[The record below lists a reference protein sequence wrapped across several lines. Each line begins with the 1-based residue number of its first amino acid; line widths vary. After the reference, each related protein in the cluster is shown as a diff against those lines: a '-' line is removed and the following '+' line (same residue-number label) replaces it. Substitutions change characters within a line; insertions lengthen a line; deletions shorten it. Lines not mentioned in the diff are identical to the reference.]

1 MSVLET
7 LSHSISEPNLTS
19 LIGPQTR
26 STIKRSASLLDV
38 NPDELLTAQLLPVKR
53 VKRGNFCKSTS
64 QINVNILTTSL
75 QNITEHKSD
84 SSELEVA
91 GNTVNESVI
100 SNRGSE
106 TSTVASV
113 FESAADS

>member
-7 LSHSISEPNLTS
+7 LSHSISEPNLSS

-38 NPDELLTAQLLPVKR
+38 NPDELLTTQLLPVKR
-53 VKRGNFCKSTS
+53 LKRGNFSKSNS
-64 QINVNILTTSL
+64 QINVNILTAPL
-75 QNITEHKSD
+75 QNITEQKSD

-91 GNTVNESVI
+91 GNTINESVI
-100 SNRGSE
+100 LNSGSE
-106 TSTVASV
+106 SVISTTASV
-113 FESAADS
+113 FES